1 MTKKE
6 ANIKF
11 GQRVLELRTQRGYTQ
26 EHLSY
31 QCDINRTYMGAI
43 ERGEKTPSLI
53 TIEKIAKGL
62 NISLKELFDY

>member
-26 EHLSY
+26 EQLSY

-53 TIEKIAKGL
+53 TIEKLAKGL

>member
-26 EHLSY
+26 EQLSY